1 MKKTRD
7 RISSLLGKAGFG
19 GGDPTTANEQFGQG
33 GLGKGSVN
41 QHNPHEIGGTRQKE
55 GLLKKLQRHMV
66 AAAYAEAG
74 ELESAQ
80 EVMSTARSLKTVL
93 LVVEG
98 AVPDPAT
105 FTYAVNLCKR
115 TNSQLDILQVI
126 EKSDAE
132 GDYSGLSQSLAEG
145 SHHIIGLVRKL
156 EESKVPFKV
165 TVRFGDINEKLRN
178 CTKRRKDVSTV
189 VLDSAKTRADSS
201 DKGAWARVLENI
213 AHQLSVP
220 LVTVVPRNAAIA
232 PT

>member
-1 MKKTRD
+1 MPTSDKGDSHEEDQGQDELLAGQGCIWRWG
-7 RISSLLGKAGFG
+7 SLG
-19 GGDPTTANEQFGQG
+19 ANARSGQG
-33 GLGKGSVN
+33 GLGKGSVSQAN
-41 QHNPHEIGGTRQKE
+41 SSEIGGKPLKE
-55 GLLKKLQRHMV
+55 GLLEKLQRHMV

-98 AVPDPAT
+98 SVPDPAT

-132 GDYSGLSQSLAEG
+132 GDYSDLSQSLAEG

-156 EESKVPFKV
+156 EEPKVPFKV
-165 TVRFGDINEKLRN
+165 TVRVWR
-178 CTKRRKDVSTV
+178 C
-189 VLDSAKTRADSS
+189 
-201 DKGAWARVLENI
+201 
-213 AHQLSVP
+213 Q
-220 LVTVVPRNAAIA
+220 
-232 PT
+232 

>member
-7 RISSLLGKAGFG
+7 RISFLLGRAGFG
-19 GGDPTTANEQFGQG
+19 GGDLTDANERTGQG
-33 GLGKGSVN
+33 DLGKGSVS
-41 QHNPHEIGGTRQKE
+41 QHNPHEIGGKPLKE
-55 GLLKKLQRHMV
+55 GLWEKLQRHMV

-98 AVPDPAT
+98 SVPDPAT

-132 GDYSGLSQSLAEG
+132 GDYSDLSQLLAEG
-145 SHHIIGLVRKL
+145 SDHIIGLVRKL

-165 TVRFGDINEKLRN
+165 TVRFGDVNEKLRN

-189 VLDSAKTRADSS
+189 VLDSAKARAESS
-201 DKGAWARVLENI
+201 DNGAWARVLANI

-220 LVTVVPRNAAIA
+220 LVTVVPRNAATA

>member
-1 MKKTRD
+1 MRKTKD
-7 RISSLLGKAGFG
+7 RMSSLLGKAVFG
-19 GGDPTTANEQFGQG
+19 GGNPSTPNAPSGQG
-33 GLGKGSVN
+33 GLGKGSVCQAN
-41 QHNPHEIGGTRQKE
+41 SSELGGKPLKE
-55 GLLKKLQRHMV
+55 GFLEKLQRHMV

-98 AVPDPAT
+98 SVPDPAT

-132 GDYSGLSQSLAEG
+132 GDYSDLSQSFAEG
-145 SHHIIGLVRKL
+145 SHRIIGLVRKL

-165 TVRFGDINEKLRN
+165 TVRFGDVNENLRN
-178 CTKRRKDVSTV
+178 YTKRRKDVSTV
-189 VLDSAKTRADSS
+189 VLDSAKARADSS
-201 DKGAWARVLENI
+201 DNGAWARVLENI

-220 LVTVVPRNAAIA
+220 LVTVVPRNAATA

>member
-7 RISSLLGKAGFG
+7 RISSLLSKAGFG
-19 GGDPTTANEQFGQG
+19 GGDPTTAKEQIGQG
-33 GLGKGSVN
+33 GLGKGSVS
-41 QHNPHEIGGTRQKE
+41 QHKPHEIGGRPQKE
-55 GLLKKLQRHMV
+55 GLLEKLQRHMV

-126 EKSDAE
+126 EQSDAE
-132 GDYSGLSQSLAEG
+132 GDYSDLSQLLTEG
-145 SHHIIGLVRKL
+145 SHHVIGLVRKL
-156 EESKVPFKV
+156 EESKVSFKV
-165 TVRFGDINEKLRN
+165 TVKLGDVNEKLRN
-178 CTKRRKDVSTV
+178 CTKRRNDVSTV
-189 VLDSAKTRADSS
+189 VLDSAKARADSS
-201 DKGAWARVLENI
+201 DNGAWARVLENI

-220 LVTVVPRNAAIA
+220 LVTVVPRNAATA